1 MMNWS
6 SYQQAIF
13 DAVANSDSNLAINA
27 VAGSG
32 KTTTIVHAASLLQGD
47 VAFLA
52 FNKHIVGELERRLP
66 KNVLAMTIHSLGY
79 KALAR
84 KRRPT
89 MSEYKHADIIDAL
102 LAQTMEGR
110 SAAYKRAISRLV
122 DLTRLTLTNLA
133 DHDAAGELISHHG
146 ISAQI
151 AEAVDELSDQIPG
164 GRWSYNGLYG
174 RVIRMAAMVIAE
186 GIKEYRETGRID
198 FTDMLYLPV
207 ELQLAPHR
215 YDVVLVDEAQDLSAA
230 QLALVQAA
238 GRRIIAVGD
247 PSQAIQGFAGAD
259 NRSFANLVEQTQAVE
274 LPLSICWRCP
284 TSHLDL
290 ARGIVPHIES
300 RPEAPAGRVLHITR
314 EQFAGLPHQGDLIIC
329 RRNAPLVGAAL
340 RLIAAGVQARI
351 RGRNIGEGLV
361 KMAADADKI
370 KLVVDLPWRAGF
382 AQRLERYGENRRVM
396 LAQKPH
402 SEMAIQAL
410 GDSVECISAFLS
422 GRPDIESL
430 AELKAQ
436 LGALFADA
444 GASVWLSSI
453 HRAKGLEA
461 DRVFVLDPAKMALSY
476 PSMRP
481 WQVEQENNLRY
492 VGLTRSKSDLY
503 FVQE

>member
-1 MMNWS
+1 
-6 SYQQAIF
+6 
-13 DAVANSDSNLAINA
+13 
-27 VAGSG
+27 
-32 KTTTIVHAASLLQGD
+32 
-47 VAFLA
+47 
-52 FNKHIVGELERRLP
+52 
-66 KNVLAMTIHSLGY
+66 
-79 KALAR
+79 
-84 KRRPT
+84 
-89 MSEYKHADIIDAL
+89 
-102 LAQTMEGR
+102 
-110 SAAYKRAISRLV
+110 
-122 DLTRLTLTNLA
+122 
-133 DHDAAGELISHHG
+133 
-146 ISAQI
+146 
-151 AEAVDELSDQIPG
+151 
-164 GRWSYNGLYG
+164 
-174 RVIRMAAMVIAE
+174 
-186 GIKEYRETGRID
+186 
-198 FTDMLYLPV
+198 
-207 ELQLAPHR
+207 
-215 YDVVLVDEAQDLSAA
+215 
-230 QLALVQAA
+230 
-238 GRRIIAVGD
+238 
-247 PSQAIQGFAGAD
+247 
-259 NRSFANLVEQTQAVE
+259 
-274 LPLSICWRCP
+274 
-284 TSHLDL
+284 
-290 ARGIVPHIES
+290 
-300 RPEAPAGRVLHITR
+300 VLHITR

-410 GDSVECISAFLS
+410 GDSVECINAFLS

-430 AELKAQ
+430 ADLKTQ

-461 DRVFVLDPAKMALSY
+461 DRVFVLDPDKMALSY
-476 PSMRP
+476 PSLRP

>member
-1 MMNWS
+1 MNWS
-6 SYQQAIF
+6 TYQQAIF

-66 KNVLAMTIHSLGY
+66 KKVSAMTIHSLGY
-79 KALAR
+79 KALSR

-102 LAQTMEGR
+102 LAKTMEGR
-110 SAAYKRAISRLV
+110 SATYKRAISRLV
-122 DLTRLTLTNLA
+122 DLARLTLTNLA
-133 DHDAAGELISHHG
+133 DHDAAGALISHHG

-151 AEAVDELSDQIPG
+151 AEALDELSDQIPG
-164 GRWSYNGLYG
+164 GRWSYSDLYG
-174 RVIRMAAMVIAE
+174 QVVRMAAMVIAE
-186 GIKEYRETGRID
+186 GIREYRESGRID

-207 ELQLAPHR
+207 KLQLAPHR

-259 NRSFANLVEQTQAVE
+259 NRSFANLVEQTNAVE

-290 ARGIVPHIES
+290 ARGLVPHIEA

-410 GDSVECISAFLS
+410 GDSVECINAFLA
-422 GRPDIESL
+422 GRQDIESL
-430 AELKAQ
+430 AELKTQ

-461 DRVFVLDPAKMALSY
+461 DRVFVLDPDKMALSY

-492 VGLTRSKSDLY
+492 VGLTRSKCDLY

>member
-1 MMNWS
+1 MNWS
-6 SYQQAIF
+6 TYQQAIF

-32 KTTTIVHAASLLQGD
+32 KTTTIVHAASLLHGD

-66 KNVLAMTIHSLGY
+66 KNVSAMTIHSLGY

-89 MSEYKHADIIDAL
+89 MSEYKHSDIIDAL
-102 LAQTMEGR
+102 LVRTVEGR

-122 DLTRLTLTNLA
+122 DLTRLTLTNLT
-133 DHDAAGELISHHG
+133 DHEAAGEIISHHG

-151 AEAVDELSDQIPG
+151 AEAVDELSDQAP
-164 GRWSYNGLYG
+164 GRWTYSDLHG
-174 RVIRMAAMVIAE
+174 RVIRMATKVIDE
-186 GIKEYRETGRID
+186 GIQEYRDAGRID
-198 FTDMLYLPV
+198 FTDMLYLPMA
-207 ELQLAPHR
+207 LKLAPHR

-259 NRSFANLVEQTQAVE
+259 NRSFANLVEQTNAVE

-290 ARGIVPHIES
+290 ARGIVPHIEAK
-300 RPEAPAGRVLHITR
+300 PDAPAGRVLHITR
-314 EQFAGLPHQGDLIIC
+314 EEFAGMPHSGDLIIC

-340 RLIAAGVQARI
+340 RLISAGIQARI
-351 RGRNIGEGLV
+351 RGRNIGDGLV
-361 KMAADADKI
+361 KMTADADKI
-370 KLVVDLPWRAGF
+370 KLALDLPWRAAF
-382 AQRLERYGENRRVM
+382 AQRLERYGENRRMM

-402 SEMAIQAL
+402 SEMAIQTL
-410 GDSVECISAFLS
+410 DDSVECINAFLV

-430 AELKAQ
+430 ADLKTQ